1 MPIFSLFALIYKPF
15 EAARAAAVVLSK
27 RKCLTAKYSK
37 QGPQRT
43 RRSAGLWKSWSR
55 RRLERNEVDPLFPI
69 PNSRDSSFAAR
80 YGFIRAERRPGVD
93 AQRKMHS
100 GDESGGL
107 QRYIDD
113 GVSGYWIDDLATDL
127 PRLIRLLEVDPAR
140 ATGRRLGRLLSPLRS
155 PRVSVR
161 SCCPRPLAH
170 GAGIRARAALARRRL
185 RALGPPGRRESRDA
199 RCALPLRRRGRRP
212 ARARVRP
219 PGGPADR
226 SIMRGFSPADR

>member
-1 MPIFSLFALIYKPF
+1 M
-15 EAARAAAVVLSK
+15 
-27 RKCLTAKYSK
+27 
-37 QGPQRT
+37 
-43 RRSAGLWKSWSR
+43 
-55 RRLERNEVDPLFPI
+55 DPLFPI

-140 ATGRRLGRLLSPLRS
+140 ATGMGQAARHIYEQQFSLTIAASAFENVLA
-155 PRVSVR
+155 SV
-161 SCCPRPLAH
+161 PY
-170 GAGIRARAALARRRL
+170 GATYSGSERTIEAAR
-185 RALGPPGRRESRDA
+185 
-199 RCALPLRRRGRRP
+199 
-212 ARARVRP
+212 
-219 PGGPADR
+219 
-226 SIMRGFSPADR
+226 